1 LARQDRRK
9 RRSRETLEAIHLQ
22 LEAVKERL
30 GAASVWVADED
41 GLLLG
46 AADGPLDSEALAA
59 YTPLPGRLESYPD
72 EQMGVIAQMHEL
84 DGYQVVLREF
94 DIEGIPFIVGLAFEQ
109 AGDDEVSGEVDVA
122 ISGIVRILAEGT
134 RE

>member
-1 LARQDRRK
+1 MARQDRRK

-22 LEAVKERL
+22 LEAVKQRL
-30 GAASVWVADED
+30 EAVSVWVADED

-84 DGYQVVLREF
+84 DGHRVVLRKFEI
-94 DIEGIPFIVGLAFEQ
+94 DGLPFTVGLAFDQ
-109 AGDDEVSGEVDVA
+109 ARDGDVAGEVDLA
-122 ISGIVRILAEGT
+122 IAGVVRIVAEGA
-134 RE
+134 RG